1 MISFHK
7 GYLYGL
13 FYTLNSFFFF
23 FAIKYYCDIVVN
35 GNLLFIPAR
44 LFFSDLSYLVIDEA
58 DSMFDGNFKRDT
70 MDLLQSISVRR
81 TTLLAKKIRVD
92 LNFGQKSFTIRK

>member
-1 MISFHK
+1 MI
-7 GYLYGL
+7 YCNR
-13 FYTLNSFFFF
+13 LN
-23 FAIKYYCDIVVN
+23 A
-35 GNLLFIPAR
+35 NLLSIPAR

-81 TTLLAKKIRVD
+81 TALLARKKYWMILISHKKFHRP
-92 LNFGQKSFTIRK
+92 KITH